1 MELNDNRMLRADATD
16 AALLASS
23 KERPEAFGEFFERYQ
38 RKVLDFFYRRTGCSE
53 IAADLTSE
61 TFAAAFLARRR
72 YRDTG
77 APADA
82 WLLTIA
88 RRKLVDSL
96 GRGRAES
103 KARRRLGVR
112 PVPLDDSAIEE
123 IEATV
128 DLRAMRQEVREAMG
142 SLPEKCHA
150 SPMKAYC
157 LPLRFRFHHIHCPS
171 YIKAKGMGRCRSLFD
186 AGNHCGIDDCEIRI

>member
-77 APADA
+77 APAEA

-96 GRGRAES
+96 RRGRAES

-123 IEATV
+123 IEETV

-142 SLPEKCHA
+142 SLPESQA
-150 SPMKAYC
+150 KAVYMRVGLE
-157 LPLRFRFHHIHCPS
+157 LPYAVIARRLECSEGTARVRVMR
-171 YIKAKGMGRCRSLFD
+171 GMARLSDTTGVT
-186 AGNHCGIDDCEIRI
+186 